1 MNADLTTTTE
11 LAVDSQPVSQTV
23 VLAVAEATGDDAM
36 ELPPLYDTVDPDALN
51 RLFEDRTDSIERL
64 GGSFE
69 FAYAGCDVTV
79 RADGTVDVVLA
90 ADTAVRTARAVTSD

>member
-1 MNADLTTTTE
+1 MNADLTTTE

-51 RLFEDRTDSIERL
+51 ELFDSST
-64 GGSFE
+64 GGAVGRSGRVE
-69 FAYAGCDVTV
+69 FTYAGCDVTV
-79 RADGTVDVVLA
+79 HADERVAVSPVAEQPSRAAPTLS
-90 ADTAVRTARAVTSD
+90 SD